1 MYYPHRFFPV
11 EPFIGGLLGGL
22 LGTAIA
28 ASLFR
33 PPYPFYGPRP
43 FYPYPYF

>member
-1 MYYPHRFFPV
+1 MYPYRFFPGG
-11 EPFIGGLLGGL
+11 PFIGGLLGGL

-28 ASLFR
+28 APLFR
-33 PPYPFYGPRP
+33 PPYPVYGPRP